1 MPYQH
6 LHWKRGIAWQD
17 FGEKGQGYPGSRA
30 NAPAAAAGGQP
41 GVGEEPGEKGLSSLW
56 GIQQGKAPG
65 TDAAQAASRGLGRG
79 SWDMW

>member
-6 LHWKRGIAWQD
+6 FALEEGIAWQD
-17 FGEKGQGYPGSRA
+17 FGKKAGYPGSRA
-30 NAPAAAAGGQP
+30 NAQAAAGQP

-56 GIQQGKAPG
+56 GIQQGEAPG
-65 TDAAQAASRGLGRG
+65 TDAAQAASKGLGRG